1 MPALHPAPSC
11 FSPPPAR
18 PWRAW
23 AAWLGLLAGLWLAAW
38 PAHAGEPLV
47 VLRDTQPE
55 VDPWP
60 ALTVWAD
67 EEAATTNEQILARRG
82 DFKRPDSPRYSFGTL
97 PGVLWLRVPL
107 RLEAAAPS
115 AGSDTW
121 WLRISYPDLD
131 RIDMLLVEAGQVV
144 DHQVMG
150 HELRCR
156 DRPLCA
162 SAHVAPLRLVP
173 GRDYELLLRVRAAS
187 EQVIPLS
194 LLRGDRLAAVERR
207 VHLLAGLEL
216 GFSFAVLLYAF
227 SHWVTMRRPEF
238 GLIGLMVAGVG
249 WSFLCQN
256 GVGEHLLWPDN
267 LWMMREGGLM
277 SGMTSLA
284 AACLLLDR
292 VLDAPRLS
300 RVGSWLLR
308 GAAAVTAPYVLL
320 RMTGGIDFETANLGL
335 AVLVLVPLVAGTA
348 LAWMRMRRGDKQA
361 RLVMAERLLQGS
373 ATMVFIG
380 LILGWLPANFWTQ
393 QSFVI
398 AALGTFVVYCLII
411 VQRVEAVRA
420 ATLQARRR
428 QEQLAVQAQIDA
440 LTGLPNRRS
449 LHTLLERALQA
460 CSVQRPLAVYL
471 IDLDG
476 FKPIN
481 DTHGHAAGDALL
493 AAFAQRLGGLVRT
506 GDVVARLGGDEFV
519 VLAPVADADAALRLG
534 HALLGSCI
542 EGYELTTPGPA
553 WERPGARPG
562 ALGRLHCRVGLTIGW
577 VLATDPLCGAAD
589 VLVQADTAL
598 YAGKRRGRG
607 FLVQAG
613 VDSEPA
619 PANDARQLPR
629 AGPQVVA

>member
-1 MPALHPAPSC
+1 MPAFHPAPRCRSGPTAC
-11 FSPPPAR
+11 
-18 PWRAW
+18 PWRLW
-23 AAWLGLLAGLWLAAW
+23 AALLGLLAGLWLAAH
-38 PAHAGEPLV
+38 PAHAAGPLV
-47 VLRDTQPE
+47 LGDAQPE

-60 ALTVWAD
+60 ALTLWAD
-67 EEAATTNEQILARRG
+67 LDASTTHAQILERRA
-82 DFKRPDSPRYSFGTL
+82 DFRRPDAPRYSFGTS
-97 PGVLWLRVPL
+97 PGVLWLRLPL
-107 RLEAAAPS
+107 RLQASALG
-115 AGSDTW
+115 AGSEGW

-150 HELRCR
+150 HELACR

-162 SAHVAPLRLVP
+162 SAHVAPLRLQP
-173 GRDYELLLRVRAAS
+173 GRDYEVLLRVRAAS
-187 EQVIPLS
+187 EQVIPIS

-238 GLIGLMVAGVG
+238 GLIALMVAGVA

-277 SGMTSLA
+277 AGMLSLA

-292 VLDAPRLS
+292 VLDGPRVHRL
-300 RVGSWLLR
+300 GSWLLR
-308 GAAAVTAPYVLL
+308 GAALVSPPYVLL
-320 RMTGGIDFETANLGL
+320 RMAGGIDFETANQVLG
-335 AVLVLVPLVAGTA
+335 VLVLVPLVVGTA
-348 LAWMRMRRGDKQA
+348 LAWMRMRRGDRQA
-361 RLVMAERLLQGS
+361 RLVMAERLLQGG
-373 ATMVFIG
+373 ATLVFVG

-398 AALGTFVVYCLII
+398 SALGTFVVYCTII

-428 QEQLAVQAQIDA
+428 QEQLAVQAQMDA

-449 LHTLLERALQA
+449 LYALLEQALPA
-460 CSVQRPLAVYL
+460 CSVQRPLALYL

-476 FKPIN
+476 FKPVN
-481 DTHGHAAGDALL
+481 DTHGHAVGDELL
-493 AAFAQRLGGLVRT
+493 VAFSQRLCRLVRS

-519 VLAPVADADAALRLG
+519 VLAPVADADAARRLG
-534 HALLGSCI
+534 QALLGSCV
-542 EGYELTTPGPA
+542 EVYE
-553 WERPGARPG
+553 
-562 ALGRLHCRVGLTIGW
+562 LGRLRCRVGLTVGW
-577 VLATDPLCGAAD
+577 VLADEPTAAAAE
-589 VLVQADTAL
+589 VLARADDAL

-607 FLVQAG
+607 CLVQAG
-613 VDSEPA
+613 AAPEPA
-619 PANDARQLPR
+619 GGARPPPR
-629 AGPQVVA
+629 AGPQVAA

>member
-1 MPALHPAPSC
+1 MPPFNPT
-11 FSPPPAR
+11 PPRRSRPTAC

-23 AAWLGLLAGLWLAAW
+23 LALLGLLAGLWLAAW
-38 PAHAGEPLV
+38 PVHAAESL
-47 VLRDTQPE
+47 VLRDAQPV

-60 ALTVWAD
+60 ALTIWAD
-67 EEAATTNEQILARRG
+67 LEASTTNEQILARTG
-82 DFKRPDSPRYSFGTL
+82 DFKRPDSPRYSFGSS
-97 PGVLWLRVPL
+97 PGVLWLRMPL
-107 RLEAAAPS
+107 RLEASAPG
-115 AGSDTW
+115 AGGDTW

-131 RIDMLLVEAGQVV
+131 RIDMLLVDAGQVV

-150 HELRCR
+150 HELACR
-156 DRPLCA
+156 DRPVCA

-173 GRDYELLLRVRAAS
+173 GRDYELLLRVRTAS

-194 LLRGDRLAAVERR
+194 LLRSDRLAAVERQA
-207 VHLLAGLEL
+207 HLLAGLEV
-216 GFSFAVLLYAF
+216 GFSLAVLLYAF

-267 LWMMREGGLM
+267 LWLMREGGLM
-277 SGMTSLA
+277 AGMLSLA

-292 VLDAPRLS
+292 VLDGPRLS
-300 RVGSWLLR
+300 RLGSWLLR
-308 GAAAVTAPYVLL
+308 GAAAVCPPYVLL
-320 RMTGGIDFETANLGL
+320 RMIGVIDFETANLALG
-335 AVLVLVPLVAGTA
+335 VLVLVPLFVGTA

-373 ATMVFIG
+373 ATLVFIG

-398 AALGTFVVYCLII
+398 SALGTFIVYCTII

-420 ATLQARRR
+420 ATLRARRR
-428 QEQLAVQAQIDA
+428 QEQLVVQAQIDA

-460 CSVQRPLAVYL
+460 CSAQRPLALYL
-471 IDLDG
+471 VDLDG

-481 DTHGHAAGDALL
+481 DTHGHAVGDELL
-493 AAFAQRLGGLVRT
+493 VAFSKRLCRLVRT

-519 VLAPVADADAALRLG
+519 VLAPVADADGAQRLG
-534 HALLGSCI
+534 QALLGSCV
-542 EGYELTTPGPA
+542 EAYELD
-553 WERPGARPG
+553 
-562 ALGRLHCRVGLTIGW
+562 RLRCRVGLTIGW
-577 VLATDPLCGAAD
+577 VLATDPMAAAAD

-607 FLVQAG
+607 CMVQAG
-613 VDSEPA
+613 AAADLA
-619 PANDARQLPR
+619 GDARQPPR
-629 AGPQVVA
+629 AGPQVAA